1 MKQCPA
7 CKTTYTDE
15 SLRYCLAD
23 GATLVSVTEE
33 PTVFAPRK
41 DAVRV
46 DIPSRELTTPI
57 ADPSPKKSSSAW
69 LKALTAFG
77 VIGFLFVVAIV
88 VAVAILYMNTG
99 GRDPNV
105 KAATPTPSQTPTPD
119 SEKQRL
125 QDELANLQKR
135 LDEQKNAN
143 KATNKAVPFPTQSE
157 PGVVTARVN
166 SPNDG
171 FLAMRNIPDSE
182 YGTRLA
188 KIPHGATV
196 TLNNCEKEK
205 VTIGGRSGRWC
216 QVEYQGQTGWV
227 FDAWLEY

>member
-23 GATLVSVTEE
+23 GATLIAVSEE

-46 DIPSRELTTPI
+46 DIPTRHETASVVEPVQ
-57 ADPSPKKSSSAW
+57 KKGSAL
-69 LKALTAFG
+69 LKALTA
-77 VIGFLFVVAIV
+77 IGIIAFLFIAAIG

-99 GRDPNV
+99 GRDANV

-119 SEKQRL
+119 PEKQRL
-125 QDELANLQKR
+125 QDELSNLQKR

-143 KATNKAVPFPTQSE
+143 KAMNKAVPFPNQSD

-196 TLNNCEKEK
+196 TLNNCEKVK

-227 FDAWLEY
+227 FDAWLQY